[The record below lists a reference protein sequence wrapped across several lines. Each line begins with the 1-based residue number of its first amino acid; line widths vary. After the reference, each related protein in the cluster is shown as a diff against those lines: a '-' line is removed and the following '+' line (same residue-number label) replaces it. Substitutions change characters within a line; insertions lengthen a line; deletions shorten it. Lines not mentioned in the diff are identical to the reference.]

1 MPPAGYDTSRPPLL
15 RVLTVRTLLD
25 AGEPVTR
32 EAIARFSP
40 GEDVRTERDAW
51 RQQFLSIVFR
61 VLHEERERLAR
72 EPAPKYEDVVRG
84 VEGG

>member
-1 MPPAGYDTSRPPLL
+1 
-15 RVLTVRTLLD
+15 
-25 AGEPVTR
+25 
-32 EAIARFSP
+32 
-40 GEDVRTERDAW
+40 VRTERDAW